1 MGMKSER
8 SLHNLLWMCML
19 ACEDHSARYM
29 FQNCKLGCDFK
40 LNCICP
46 VLYEREV
53 YVDGKLRGMCVTDTV
68 SYLRSI
74 EESVSL
80 HAQQEWHGTRV

>member
-1 MGMKSER
+1 MELVPSFIQVSTTLITLER

-19 ACEDHSARYM
+19 ACEEHSARYM

-46 VLYEREV
+46 VLYERKV
-53 YVDGKLRGMCVTDTV
+53 YVDGKLRGMWVNVC
-68 SYLRSI
+68 
-74 EESVSL
+74 
-80 HAQQEWHGTRV
+80 H

>member
-19 ACEDHSARYM
+19 ACEEHSARFM
-29 FQNCKLGCDFK
+29 FQNCKLGCGQLAK
-40 LNCICP
+40 LTDLTP

-53 YVDGKLRGMCVTDTV
+53 YVSGNMYGSPKANWSNVC
-68 SYLRSI
+68 
-74 EESVSL
+74 
-80 HAQQEWHGTRV
+80 H